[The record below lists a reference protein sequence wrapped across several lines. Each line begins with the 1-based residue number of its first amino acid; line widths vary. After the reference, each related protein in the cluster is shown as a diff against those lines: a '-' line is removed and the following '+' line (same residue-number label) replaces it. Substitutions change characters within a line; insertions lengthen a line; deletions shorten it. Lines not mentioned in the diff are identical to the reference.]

1 MKAVEIHLAAGQ
13 ESLQEI
19 DPALLEVLRDRG
31 FGLGW
36 EPVLVHASRL
46 SPDARTGIR
55 AGPARGPGAHL
66 QFAIARTRSHYDP
79 RNCYRSPCP
88 TARVSAELP
97 LALLEETDQAGGN
110 VSRGRDL
117 QMVINAAM
125 TAEPRRSSEW
135 CSSATTIRPP
145 VAQAATVRVPPGP
158 CHKRPIWA
166 ACATRSRRLSAT
178 PTRRYGRHARPE
190 ARSTLLTMRITAM
203 RPVARARP
211 RTPSP
216 PTADAR
222 GQAPAD

>member
-97 LALLEETDQAGGN
+97 LALLEETDQAGGQRLPRSLPADGHQRGN
-110 VSRGRDL
+110 DGGAEAVLGMVLLGDHHPPAGSAGRDREG
-117 QMVINAAM
+117 AAG
-125 TAEPRRSSEW
+125 A
-135 CSSATTIRPP
+135 
-145 VAQAATVRVPPGP
+145 VP
-158 CHKRPIWA
+158 
-166 ACATRSRRLSAT
+166 
-178 PTRRYGRHARPE
+178 
-190 ARSTLLTMRITAM
+190 
-203 RPVARARP
+203 
-211 RTPSP
+211 
-216 PTADAR
+216 
-222 GQAPAD
+222 